1 MKKMRGITLIA
12 LIITIIVMLI
22 LVGVTVTTA
31 INGGLFKQAQKAKT
45 RHEEEYIKEQI
56 QIALV
61 SSIDE
66 RLIKYDKAY
75 LEKLGIDTK
84 GYDEFEQMGYHVG
97 AGGNVNLLVLKG
109 ELEKIFANKIQN
121 GEMKIRTV
129 FPFDGYESIGDNVL
143 RESYNDFF
151 DKCESNEENE
161 IRDAATSK
169 ALLDLITIEIEMG
182 DKVFVITSA
191 GETIVETIGEETT
204 NGEIMSIR
212 DASRVFKYDYYG
224 KIITRYI
231 GKEKTVKIPK
241 CIGTEVQNVSVTQ
254 LGKNDKNGESGSYN
268 DYWYSLF
275 QVKGEKIAIKEM
287 LLTEDEQGNE
297 IYLDF
302 KEENYDQITEIITS
316 EGLINLTG
324 VSNFNELKNYMHAY
338 QEDGEWYTTYIEQ
351 EDGTV
356 KFIDKS
362 ELSGVETVVIPESV
376 VKVCNYALAGDPFL
390 TKVYIPASLIS
401 QESAD
406 AIGSR
411 AFEEASSNLKIYITT
426 PEGWGETQKNAA
438 ISKFDGFEE
447 GLTAEQ
453 FIWSDEEGYINP

>member
-66 RLIKYDKAY
+66 RL
-75 LEKLGIDTK
+75 
-84 GYDEFEQMGYHVG
+84 MGYEYG
-97 AGGNVNLLVLKG
+97 TGGNVNLLVLKQ
-109 ELEKIFANKIQN
+109 ELEKIFATKVKTGKMI
-121 GEMKIRTV
+121 IRV
-129 FPFDGYESIGDNVL
+129 VIPGDSGYVEVSDEELANL
-143 RESYNDFF
+143 YNDILLNTGLS
-151 DKCESNEENE
+151 DSGKL
-161 IRDAATSK
+161 
-169 ALLDLITIEIEMG
+169 LLDLGQLEIETDG
-182 DKVFVITSA
+182 KIFTVTSTGKVS
-191 GETIVETIGEETT
+191 VETIGEITT
-204 NGEIMSIR
+204 NGEKMSLREISK
-212 DASRVFKYDYYG
+212 AFKLNNGSILEYY
-224 KIITRYI
+224 

-241 CIGTEVQNVSVTQ
+241 TYYIEAGEKTVDLSVTQ
-254 LGKNDKNGESGSYN
+254 LGENVEHGNGNIGGYN
-268 DYWYSLF
+268 EYWSVF
-275 QVKGEKIAIKEM
+275 KINGEKIAIKEM

-351 EDGTV
+351 EDGTL

-376 VKVCNYALAGDPFL
+376 VKVCDYALAGDPFL

-401 QESAD
+401 QERAD
-406 AIGSR
+406 AIGSC
-411 AFEEASSNLKIYITT
+411 AFEGASSNLKIYITT

-438 ISKFDGFEE
+438 ISKFDGFRD
-447 GLTAEQ
+447 LTTEQ

>member
-66 RLIKYDKAY
+66 RL
-75 LEKLGIDTK
+75 
-84 GYDEFEQMGYHVG
+84 MGYEYG
-97 AGGNVNLLVLKG
+97 TGGNVNLLVLKQ
-109 ELEKIFANKIQN
+109 ELEKIFATKVKTGKMI
-121 GEMKIRTV
+121 IRV
-129 FPFDGYESIGDNVL
+129 VIPGDSGYVEVSDEKLANL
-143 RESYNDFF
+143 Y
-151 DKCESNEENE
+151 NE
-161 IRDAATSK
+161 ILLNTGLSDFGK
-169 ALLDLITIEIEMG
+169 LLLDLGQLEIETDG
-182 DKVFVITSA
+182 KIFTVTSTGKVS
-191 GETIVETIGEETT
+191 VETIGEITT
-204 NGEIMSIR
+204 NGEKMSLREISK
-212 DASRVFKYDYYG
+212 AFKLNNGSILEYY
-224 KIITRYI
+224 

-241 CIGTEVQNVSVTQ
+241 AYYIEAGEKTMDSSVTQ
-254 LGKNDKNGESGSYN
+254 LGKGDENGKSGSYN

-287 LLTEDEQGNE
+287 LLTKDNDGNE
-297 IYLDF
+297 VYLDF
-302 KEENYDQITEIITS
+302 KEENYDQIKEILTS
-316 EGLINLTG
+316 AGLDLTG

-338 QEDGEWYTTYIEQ
+338 QENGEWYTTF
-351 EDGTV
+351 V
-356 KFIDKS
+356 KEGDKIKFVDKN
-362 ELSGVETVVIPESV
+362 ELSGVENVVIPEGV

-401 QESAD
+401 QERAD
-406 AIGSR
+406 AIGSS
-411 AFEEASSNLKIYITT
+411 AFEGASSNLKIYITT

-438 ISKFDGFEE
+438 ISKFDGFRD
-447 GLTAEQ
+447 LTTEQ

>member
-66 RLIKYDKAY
+66 RL
-75 LEKLGIDTK
+75 
-84 GYDEFEQMGYHVG
+84 MGYEYG
-97 AGGNVNLLVLKG
+97 TGGNVNLLVLKQ
-109 ELEKIFANKIQN
+109 ELEKIFATKVKTGKMI
-121 GEMKIRTV
+121 IRV
-129 FPFDGYESIGDNVL
+129 VIPGDSGYVEVSDEKLANL
-143 RESYNDFF
+143 Y
-151 DKCESNEENE
+151 NE
-161 IRDAATSK
+161 ILLNTGLSDFGK
-169 ALLDLITIEIEMG
+169 LLLDLGQLEIETDG
-182 DKVFVITSA
+182 KIFTVTSTGKVS
-191 GETIVETIGEETT
+191 VETIGEITT
-204 NGEIMSIR
+204 NGEKMSLREISK
-212 DASRVFKYDYYG
+212 AFKLNNGSILEYY
-224 KIITRYI
+224 

-241 CIGTEVQNVSVTQ
+241 AYYIEALGENTDISITQ
-254 LGKNDKNGESGSYN
+254 LGEKVEHENGNIGGYN
-268 DYWYSLF
+268 EYWSVF
-275 QVKGEKIAIKEM
+275 KINGEKIAIKEM
-287 LLTEDEQGNE
+287 LLTKDEQGNE

-338 QEDGEWYTTYIEQ
+338 QENGEWYTTFVEEGDKI
-351 EDGTV
+351 
-356 KFIDKS
+356 KFVDKN
-362 ELSGVETVVIPESV
+362 ELSGVENVVIPEGV

-401 QESAD
+401 QERAD
-406 AIGSR
+406 AIGSS
-411 AFEEASSNLKIYITT
+411 AFEGASSNLKIYITT
-426 PEGWGETQKNAA
+426 PEGWGGTQKNAA
-438 ISKFDGFEE
+438 ISKFDGFRD
-447 GLTAEQ
+447 LTTEQ

>member
-66 RLIKYDKAY
+66 RLM
-75 LEKLGIDTK
+75 E
-84 GYDEFEQMGYHVG
+84 YDEYTSGS
-97 AGGNVNLLVLKG
+97 VNLLVLKQELTKVFKTKVDTEEMTIKVVTPLG
-109 ELEKIFANKIQN
+109 EDGYTEFTDKELE
-121 GEMKIRTV
+121 
-129 FPFDGYESIGDNVL
+129 
-143 RESYNDFF
+143 ESYNAIFNGDALGEL
-151 DKCESNEENE
+151 DKFV
-161 IRDAATSK
+161 
-169 ALLDLITIEIEMG
+169 LDL
-182 DKVFVITSA
+182 
-191 GETIVETIGEETT
+191 GELQIQT
-204 NGEIMSIR
+204 NGKTF
-212 DASRVFKYDYYG
+212 RVTTTG
-224 KIITRYI
+224 KISVGTTGEVTTTGGAMSYWDVTRAFKLNNANILKYK
-231 GKEKTVKIPK
+231 GKEKIVKIPNAYYYD
-241 CIGTEVQNVSVTQ
+241 TEKGNMDIPITQ
-254 LGKNDKNGESGSYN
+254 LGERNKDGNSGSYN
-268 DYWYSLF
+268 EYWYSIF
-275 QVKGEKIAIKEM
+275 QVKGNTIPIKEI

-302 KEENYDQITEIITS
+302 KEENYDQIKEILTS
-316 EGLINLTG
+316 AGLDLTG

-338 QEDGEWYTTYIEQ
+338 QENGEWYTTFVEEGDKI
-351 EDGTV
+351 
-356 KFIDKS
+356 KFVDKN
-362 ELSGVETVVIPESV
+362 ELSGVETVVIPEGV

-406 AIGSR
+406 AIGSS
-411 AFEEASSNLKIYITT
+411 AFEGASSNLKIYITT

-438 ISKFDGFEE
+438 ISKFDGFRD
-447 GLTAEQ
+447 LTTEQ

>member
-66 RLIKYDKAY
+66 RLMEYEY
-75 LEKLGIDTK
+75 GT
-84 GYDEFEQMGYHVG
+84 
-97 AGGNVNLLVLKG
+97 GGNVNLLVLKQ
-109 ELEKIFANKIQN
+109 ELEKIFATKI
-121 GEMKIRTV
+121 GTGKMSIRV
-129 FPFDGYESIGDNVL
+129 LIPGDSGYVEVSDEDLENLYKDIFAKTKL
-143 RESYNDFF
+143 
-151 DKCESNEENE
+151 NEFE
-161 IRDAATSK
+161 K
-169 ALLDLITIEIEMG
+169 VLLDLGQLEIETDG
-182 DKVFVITSA
+182 KIFTVTSTGKVS
-191 GETIVETIGEETT
+191 VETIGEITT
-204 NGEIMSIR
+204 NGEKMSLR
-212 DASRVFKYDYYG
+212 EMSKAFKLNNGSILEYY
-224 KIITRYI
+224 

-241 CIGTEVQNVSVTQ
+241 AYYIEAGEKTMDSSVTQ
-254 LGKNDKNGESGSYN
+254 LGKGDENGKSGSYN

-287 LLTEDEQGNE
+287 LLTKDNDGNE
-297 IYLDF
+297 VYLDF
-302 KEENYDQITEIITS
+302 KEENYDQIKEILTS
-316 EGLINLTG
+316 AGLDLTG

-338 QEDGEWYTTYIEQ
+338 QENGEWYTTFVEEGDKI
-351 EDGTV
+351 
-356 KFIDKS
+356 KFVDKN
-362 ELSGVETVVIPESV
+362 ELSGVENVVIPEGV

-401 QESAD
+401 QERAD
-406 AIGSR
+406 AIGSS
-411 AFEEASSNLKIYITT
+411 AFEGASPNLKIYITT

-438 ISKFDGFEE
+438 ISKFDGFRD
-447 GLTAEQ
+447 LTTEQ

>member
-66 RLIKYDKAY
+66 RLMEYEY
-75 LEKLGIDTK
+75 GT
-84 GYDEFEQMGYHVG
+84 
-97 AGGNVNLLVLKG
+97 GGNVNLLVLKQ
-109 ELEKIFANKIQN
+109 ELGKIFATEIKTGKMI
-121 GEMKIRTV
+121 IRV
-129 FPFDGYESIGDNVL
+129 VIPGDSGYEEVFDEELKELYDNIFAGNKLSAV
-143 RESYNDFF
+143 
-151 DKCESNEENE
+151 DKL
-161 IRDAATSK
+161 I
-169 ALLDLITIEIEMG
+169 LDMGQLEIETDG
-182 DKVFVITSA
+182 KIFTVTST
-191 GETIVETIGEETT
+191 GKGSVETIGETTT
-204 NGEIMSIR
+204 NGEKMSLREISK
-212 DASRVFKYDYYG
+212 AFKLNNGSILEYY
-224 KIITRYI
+224 

-241 CIGTEVQNVSVTQ
+241 AYYIEALGNDADIPVTQ
-254 LGKNDKNGESGSYN
+254 LGEKVEHGNGNIGGYN
-268 DYWYSLF
+268 EYWSVF
-275 QVKGEKIAIKEM
+275 KINGEKIAIKEK
-287 LLTEDEQGNE
+287 LLTEDENRNE
-297 IYLDF
+297 VYLDF
-302 KEENYDQITEIITS
+302 KEENFEQIVELL
-316 EGLINLTG
+316 GLDSSN
-324 VSNFNELKNYMHAY
+324 VSDFNALIKYMHAY

-351 EDGTV
+351 EDGTL

-411 AFEEASSNLKIYITT
+411 AFEGANSNLKLYITT

-438 ISKFDGFEE
+438 ISKFDGFRD
-447 GLTAEQ
+447 LTAEQ

>member
-66 RLIKYDKAY
+66 RL
-75 LEKLGIDTK
+75 
-84 GYDEFEQMGYHVG
+84 MGYEYG
-97 AGGNVNLLVLKG
+97 TGGNVNLLVLKQ
-109 ELEKIFANKIQN
+109 ELEKIFATKVKTGKMI
-121 GEMKIRTV
+121 IRV
-129 FPFDGYESIGDNVL
+129 VIPGDSGYVEVSDEKLANL
-143 RESYNDFF
+143 Y
-151 DKCESNEENE
+151 NE
-161 IRDAATSK
+161 ILLNTGLSDFGK
-169 ALLDLITIEIEMG
+169 FLLDLGQLEIETDG
-182 DKVFVITSA
+182 KIFTVTSTGKVS
-191 GETIVETIGEETT
+191 VETIGEITT
-204 NGEIMSIR
+204 NGEKMSLREISK
-212 DASRVFKYDYYG
+212 AFKLNNGSILEYY
-224 KIITRYI
+224 

-241 CIGTEVQNVSVTQ
+241 AYYIEAGEKTMDSSVTQ
-254 LGKNDKNGESGSYN
+254 LGKGDENGKSGSYN

-287 LLTEDEQGNE
+287 LLTKDNDGNE
-297 IYLDF
+297 VYLDF
-302 KEENYDQITEIITS
+302 KEENYDQIKEILTS
-316 EGLINLTG
+316 AGLDLTG

-338 QEDGEWYTTYIEQ
+338 QENGEWYTTFVEEGDKI
-351 EDGTV
+351 
-356 KFIDKS
+356 KFVDKN
-362 ELSGVETVVIPESV
+362 ELSGVENVVIPEGV

-401 QESAD
+401 QERAD
-406 AIGSR
+406 AIGSS
-411 AFEEASSNLKIYITT
+411 AFEGASSNLKIYITT

-438 ISKFDGFEE
+438 ISKFDGFRD
-447 GLTAEQ
+447 LTTEQ

>member
-66 RLIKYDKAY
+66 RLMEYEY
-75 LEKLGIDTK
+75 GT
-84 GYDEFEQMGYHVG
+84 
-97 AGGNVNLLVLKG
+97 GGNVNLLVLKQ
-109 ELEKIFANKIQN
+109 ELEKIFATKI
-121 GEMKIRTV
+121 GTREMSIRV
-129 FPFDGYESIGDNVL
+129 VMLGDSGYVEVS
-143 RESYNDFF
+143 
-151 DKCESNEENE
+151 DKELKDLYEDIFAKTILDEVG
-161 IRDAATSK
+161 K
-169 ALLDLITIEIEMG
+169 VLLDSGQLEIETDG
-182 DKVFVITSA
+182 KIFTVTST
-191 GETIVETIGEETT
+191 GKISVETIGEITT
-204 NGEIMSIR
+204 NGEKMSLREISK
-212 DASRVFKYDYYG
+212 AFKLNNESILEYY
-224 KIITRYI
+224 

-241 CIGTEVQNVSVTQ
+241 TYYIEAGEKTVDISVTQ
-254 LGKNDKNGESGSYN
+254 LGKRDENGKSGSYN

-287 LLTEDEQGNE
+287 LLTEDENRNE
-297 IYLDF
+297 VYLDF
-302 KEENYDQITEIITS
+302 KEENFEQIVEIL
-316 EGLINLTG
+316 GLDSSN
-324 VSNFNELKNYMHAY
+324 VSDFNALIKYMHAY

-351 EDGTV
+351 EDGTL

-362 ELSGVETVVIPESV
+362 ELSGVETVVIPEGV

-401 QESAD
+401 QERAD
-406 AIGSR
+406 AIGSS
-411 AFEEASSNLKIYITT
+411 AFEGASSNLKIYITT

-438 ISKFDGFEE
+438 ISKFDGFRD
-447 GLTAEQ
+447 LTTEQ

>member
-66 RLIKYDKAY
+66 RLMEYEY
-75 LEKLGIDTK
+75 GT
-84 GYDEFEQMGYHVG
+84 
-97 AGGNVNLLVLKG
+97 GGNVNLLVLKQ
-109 ELEKIFANKIQN
+109 ELKKIFATKVETGKMI
-121 GEMKIRTV
+121 IRV
-129 FPFDGYESIGDNVL
+129 VIPGDSGYVEVP
-143 RESYNDFF
+143 
-151 DKCESNEENE
+151 DKELEELYDRIFAKTKLNE
-161 IRDAATSK
+161 IDK
-169 ALLDLITIEIEMG
+169 FLLDLGQLEIETDG
-182 DKVFVITSA
+182 KIFTVTSTGKVS
-191 GETIVETIGEETT
+191 VETIGEITT
-204 NGEIMSIR
+204 NGEKMSLREISK
-212 DASRVFKYDYYG
+212 AFKLDNGSILEYY
-224 KIITRYI
+224 

-241 CIGTEVQNVSVTQ
+241 AYYIEALGENMDISITQ
-254 LGKNDKNGESGSYN
+254 LGKSDENGKSGSYN

-287 LLTEDEQGNE
+287 LLTKDNDGNE
-297 IYLDF
+297 VYLDF
-302 KEENYDQITEIITS
+302 KEENYDQIKEILTS
-316 EGLINLTG
+316 AGLDLTG
-324 VSNFNELKNYMHAY
+324 VSNFNELKNYMNAY
-338 QEDGEWYTTYIEQ
+338 QENGEWYTTFVEEGDKI
-351 EDGTV
+351 
-356 KFIDKS
+356 KFVDKN
-362 ELSGVETVVIPESV
+362 ELSGVENVVIPEGV

-401 QESAD
+401 QERAD
-406 AIGSR
+406 AIGSS
-411 AFEEASSNLKIYITT
+411 AFEGASSNLKIYITT

-438 ISKFDGFEE
+438 ISKFDGFRD
-447 GLTAEQ
+447 LTTEQ

>member
-66 RLIKYDKAY
+66 RLMEYEY
-75 LEKLGIDTK
+75 GT
-84 GYDEFEQMGYHVG
+84 
-97 AGGNVNLLVLKG
+97 GGNVNLLVLKQ
-109 ELEKIFANKIQN
+109 ELEKIFATKI
-121 GEMKIRTV
+121 GTGKMSIRV
-129 FPFDGYESIGDNVL
+129 LIPGDSGYVEVSDEDLENLYKDIFAKTKL
-143 RESYNDFF
+143 
-151 DKCESNEENE
+151 NEFE
-161 IRDAATSK
+161 K
-169 ALLDLITIEIEMG
+169 VLLDLGQLEIETDG
-182 DKVFVITSA
+182 KIFTVTSTGKVS
-191 GETIVETIGEETT
+191 VETIGEITT
-204 NGEIMSIR
+204 NGEKMSLR
-212 DASRVFKYDYYG
+212 EMSKVFKLNNGSILEYY
-224 KIITRYI
+224 

-241 CIGTEVQNVSVTQ
+241 AYYIEALGENTDISITQ
-254 LGKNDKNGESGSYN
+254 LGEKVEHENGNIGGYN
-268 DYWYSLF
+268 EYWSVF
-275 QVKGEKIAIKEM
+275 KINGEKIAIKEM
-287 LLTEDEQGNE
+287 LLTKDEQGNE

-351 EDGTV
+351 EDGTL

-362 ELSGVETVVIPESV
+362 ELSGVEIVVIPESV

-406 AIGSR
+406 AIGSS
-411 AFEEASSNLKIYITT
+411 AFEGASSNLKIYITT

-438 ISKFDGFEE
+438 ISKFDGFRD
-447 GLTAEQ
+447 LTTEQ

>member
-84 GYDEFEQMGYHVG
+84 AYDEFEQMGYHVG

-121 GEMKIRTV
+121 GEMKIITV
-129 FPFDGYESIGDNVL
+129 FPINGYTIIGDDEL
-143 RESYNDFF
+143 GESYNDFF

-161 IRDAATSK
+161 IRVAATSK
-169 ALLDLITIEIEMG
+169 ALLDLATIEIEMG
-182 DKVFVITSA
+182 DKVFAITSA

-212 DASRVFKYDYYG
+212 DASRVFKYDYDG

-254 LGKNDKNGESGSYN
+254 LGKRDENGKSESYN

-287 LLTEDEQGNE
+287 LLTKDNDGNE
-297 IYLDF
+297 VYLDF
-302 KEENYDQITEIITS
+302 KEENFEQIVEIL
-316 EGLINLTG
+316 GLDSSN
-324 VSNFNELKNYMHAY
+324 VSDFNALIKYMHAY

-351 EDGTV
+351 EDGTL

-362 ELSGVETVVIPESV
+362 ELSGVEIVVIPESV

-406 AIGSR
+406 ALGSS
-411 AFEEASSNLKIYITT
+411 AFEGASSNLKIYITT

-438 ISKFDGFEE
+438 ISKFDGFRD
-447 GLTAEQ
+447 LTTEQ

>member
-66 RLIKYDKAY
+66 RLIEYEY
-75 LEKLGIDTK
+75 GT
-84 GYDEFEQMGYHVG
+84 
-97 AGGNVNLLVLKG
+97 GGNVNLLVLKQ
-109 ELEKIFANKIQN
+109 ELEKIFATKI
-121 GEMKIRTV
+121 GTGKMSIRV
-129 FPFDGYESIGDNVL
+129 LIPGDSGYEEVPDEDLANL
-143 RESYNDFF
+143 Y
-151 DKCESNEENE
+151 NE
-161 IRDAATSK
+161 ILLNTGLSDFGK
-169 ALLDLITIEIEMG
+169 LLLDLGQLEIETDG
-182 DKVFVITSA
+182 KIFTVTSTGKVS
-191 GETIVETIGEETT
+191 VETIGEITT
-204 NGEIMSIR
+204 NGEKMSLREISK
-212 DASRVFKYDYYG
+212 AFKLNNGSILEYY
-224 KIITRYI
+224 

-241 CIGTEVQNVSVTQ
+241 AYYIEAGEKTMDSSVTQ
-254 LGKNDKNGESGSYN
+254 LGKGDENGKSGSYN

-287 LLTEDEQGNE
+287 LLTKDNDGNE
-297 IYLDF
+297 VYLDF
-302 KEENYDQITEIITS
+302 KEENYDQIKEILTS
-316 EGLINLTG
+316 AGLDLTG

-338 QEDGEWYTTYIEQ
+338 QENGEWYTTFVEEGDKI
-351 EDGTV
+351 
-356 KFIDKS
+356 KFVDKN
-362 ELSGVETVVIPESV
+362 ELSGVENVVIPEGV

-401 QESAD
+401 QKSAD
-406 AIGSR
+406 AIGSS
-411 AFEEASSNLKIYITT
+411 AFEGASSNLKIYITT

-438 ISKFDGFEE
+438 ISKFDGFRD
-447 GLTAEQ
+447 LTTEQ

>member
-84 GYDEFEQMGYHVG
+84 AYDEFEQMGYHVG

-121 GEMKIRTV
+121 GEMKIITV
-129 FPFDGYESIGDNVL
+129 FPINGYTIIGDDEL
-143 RESYNDFF
+143 GESYNDFF

-161 IRDAATSK
+161 IRVAATSK
-169 ALLDLITIEIEMG
+169 ALLDLATIEIEMG
-182 DKVFVITSA
+182 DKVFAITSA

-212 DASRVFKYDYYG
+212 DASRVFKYDYDG

-254 LGKNDKNGESGSYN
+254 LGKRDENGKSESYN

-287 LLTEDEQGNE
+287 LLTKDNDGNE
-297 IYLDF
+297 VYLDF
-302 KEENYDQITEIITS
+302 KEENFEQIVEIL
-316 EGLINLTG
+316 GLDSSN
-324 VSNFNELKNYMHAY
+324 VSDFNALIKYMHAY

-351 EDGTV
+351 EDGTL

-362 ELSGVETVVIPESV
+362 ELSGVEIVVIPESV

-406 AIGSR
+406 AIGSS
-411 AFEEASSNLKIYITT
+411 AFEGASSNLKIYITT
-426 PEGWGETQKNAA
+426 PEGGGETQKNAA
-438 ISKFDGFEE
+438 ISKFDGFRD
-447 GLTAEQ
+447 LTTEQ

>member
-66 RLIKYDKAY
+66 RL
-75 LEKLGIDTK
+75 
-84 GYDEFEQMGYHVG
+84 MGYEYG
-97 AGGNVNLLVLKG
+97 TGGNVNLLVLKQ
-109 ELEKIFANKIQN
+109 ELEKIFATKVKTGKMI
-121 GEMKIRTV
+121 IRV
-129 FPFDGYESIGDNVL
+129 VIPGDSGYVEVSDEKLANL
-143 RESYNDFF
+143 Y
-151 DKCESNEENE
+151 NE
-161 IRDAATSK
+161 ILLNTGLSDFGK
-169 ALLDLITIEIEMG
+169 LLLDLGQLEIETDG
-182 DKVFVITSA
+182 KIFTVTSTGKVS
-191 GETIVETIGEETT
+191 VETIGEITT
-204 NGEIMSIR
+204 NGEKMSLREISK
-212 DASRVFKYDYYG
+212 AFKLNNGSILEYY
-224 KIITRYI
+224 

-241 CIGTEVQNVSVTQ
+241 AYYIEALGENTDISITQ
-254 LGKNDKNGESGSYN
+254 LGKSDENGKSGSYN

-287 LLTEDEQGNE
+287 LLTKDNDGNE
-297 IYLDF
+297 VYLDF
-302 KEENYDQITEIITS
+302 KEENYDQIKEILTS
-316 EGLINLTG
+316 AGLDLTG

-338 QEDGEWYTTYIEQ
+338 QENGEWYTTFVEEGDKI
-351 EDGTV
+351 
-356 KFIDKS
+356 KFVDKN
-362 ELSGVETVVIPESV
+362 ELSGVENVVIPEGV

-401 QESAD
+401 QERAD
-406 AIGSR
+406 AIGSS
-411 AFEEASSNLKIYITT
+411 AFEGASSNLKIYITT

-438 ISKFDGFEE
+438 ISKFDGFRD
-447 GLTAEQ
+447 LTTEQ

>member
-84 GYDEFEQMGYHVG
+84 AYDEFEQMGYHVG

-129 FPFDGYESIGDNVL
+129 FPINGYTIIGDDEL
-143 RESYNDFF
+143 GESYNDFF

-161 IRDAATSK
+161 IRVAATSK
-169 ALLDLITIEIEMG
+169 ALLDLATIEIEMG
-182 DKVFVITSA
+182 DKVFAITSA

-212 DASRVFKYDYYG
+212 DASRVFKYDYDG

-254 LGKNDKNGESGSYN
+254 LGKRDENGKSGSYN

-287 LLTEDEQGNE
+287 LLTKDNDGNE
-297 IYLDF
+297 VYLDF
-302 KEENYDQITEIITS
+302 KEENFEQIVEIL
-316 EGLINLTG
+316 GLDSSN
-324 VSNFNELKNYMHAY
+324 VSDFNALIKYMHAY

-351 EDGTV
+351 EDGTL

-362 ELSGVETVVIPESV
+362 ELSGVEIVVIPESV

-406 AIGSR
+406 AIGSS
-411 AFEEASSNLKIYITT
+411 AFEGASSNLKIYITT

-438 ISKFDGFEE
+438 ISKFDGFRD
-447 GLTAEQ
+447 LTTEQ

>member
-66 RLIKYDKAY
+66 RLMEYEY
-75 LEKLGIDTK
+75 GT
-84 GYDEFEQMGYHVG
+84 
-97 AGGNVNLLVLKG
+97 GGNVNLLVLKQ
-109 ELEKIFANKIQN
+109 ELEKIFATKI
-121 GEMKIRTV
+121 GTREMSIRV
-129 FPFDGYESIGDNVL
+129 VMLGDSGYVEVS
-143 RESYNDFF
+143 
-151 DKCESNEENE
+151 DKELKDLYENIFAKTILDE
-161 IRDAATSK
+161 FGK
-169 ALLDLITIEIEMG
+169 VLLDSGQLEIETDG
-182 DKVFVITSA
+182 KIFTVTST
-191 GETIVETIGEETT
+191 GKISVETIGEITT
-204 NGEIMSIR
+204 NGEKMSLREISK
-212 DASRVFKYDYYG
+212 AFKLNNESILEYY
-224 KIITRYI
+224 

-241 CIGTEVQNVSVTQ
+241 TYYIEAGEKTVDISVTQ
-254 LGKNDKNGESGSYN
+254 LGKRDENGKSGSYN

-287 LLTEDEQGNE
+287 LLTEDNDGNE
-297 IYLDF
+297 VYLDF
-302 KEENYDQITEIITS
+302 KEENFEQIVEIL
-316 EGLINLTG
+316 GLDSSN
-324 VSNFNELKNYMHAY
+324 VSDFNALIKYMHAY

-351 EDGTV
+351 EDGTL

-406 AIGSR
+406 AIGSS
-411 AFEEASSNLKIYITT
+411 AFEGASSNLKIYITT

-438 ISKFDGFEE
+438 ISKFDGFRD
-447 GLTAEQ
+447 LTAEQ

>member
-66 RLIKYDKAY
+66 RLMEYEY
-75 LEKLGIDTK
+75 GT
-84 GYDEFEQMGYHVG
+84 
-97 AGGNVNLLVLKG
+97 GGNVNLLVLKQ
-109 ELEKIFANKIQN
+109 ELEKIFATKI
-121 GEMKIRTV
+121 GTGKMSIRV
-129 FPFDGYESIGDNVL
+129 LIPGDSGYVEVSDEDLENLYKDIFAKTKL
-143 RESYNDFF
+143 
-151 DKCESNEENE
+151 NEFE
-161 IRDAATSK
+161 K
-169 ALLDLITIEIEMG
+169 VLLDLGQLEIETDG
-182 DKVFVITSA
+182 KIFTVTSTGKA
-191 GETIVETIGEETT
+191 SVETIGEITT
-204 NGEIMSIR
+204 NGEKMSLR
-212 DASRVFKYDYYG
+212 EMSKVFKLNNGSILEYY
-224 KIITRYI
+224 

-241 CIGTEVQNVSVTQ
+241 AYYIEALGENTDISITQ
-254 LGKNDKNGESGSYN
+254 LGEKVEHENGNIGGYN
-268 DYWYSLF
+268 EYWSVF
-275 QVKGEKIAIKEM
+275 KINGEKIAIKEM
-287 LLTEDEQGNE
+287 LLTKDEQGNE

-351 EDGTV
+351 EDGTL

-362 ELSGVETVVIPESV
+362 ELSGVEIVVIPESI

-401 QESAD
+401 QESAE
-406 AIGSR
+406 AIGGQ
-411 AFEEASSNLKIYITT
+411 AFEGANPNLKIYITT
-426 PEGWGETQKNAA
+426 PEGWGGTQKNAA
-438 ISKFDGFEE
+438 ISKFDGFRD
-447 GLTAEQ
+447 LTTEQ

>member
-66 RLIKYDKAY
+66 RLMEYEY
-75 LEKLGIDTK
+75 GT
-84 GYDEFEQMGYHVG
+84 
-97 AGGNVNLLVLKG
+97 GGNVNLLVLKQ
-109 ELEKIFANKIQN
+109 ELEKIFATKVETGKMI
-121 GEMKIRTV
+121 IRV
-129 FPFDGYESIGDNVL
+129 VIPGDSGYEEVSDEYL
-143 RESYNDFF
+143 EESYENIFAKTILNEF
-151 DKCESNEENE
+151 DKF
-161 IRDAATSK
+161 
-169 ALLDLITIEIEMG
+169 LLDSGQLEIETDG
-182 DKVFVITSA
+182 KIFTVTSTGKVS
-191 GETIVETIGEETT
+191 VETIGEITT
-204 NGEIMSIR
+204 NGEKMSLREISK
-212 DASRVFKYDYYG
+212 AFKLDNGSILEYY
-224 KIITRYI
+224 

-241 CIGTEVQNVSVTQ
+241 AYYIEALGENMDISITQ
-254 LGKNDKNGESGSYN
+254 LGKEVDHENGNIGGYN
-268 DYWYSLF
+268 EYWSVLKI
-275 QVKGEKIAIKEM
+275 KGGKIAIKEI
-287 LLTEDEQGNE
+287 LLTEDNDGNE
-297 IYLDF
+297 VYLDF
-302 KEENYDQITEIITS
+302 KEENFEQIVEILGLDSSNVSDFSALIT
-316 EGLINLTG
+316 
-324 VSNFNELKNYMHAY
+324 YMHAY

-351 EDGTV
+351 EDGTL

-401 QESAD
+401 QERAD
-406 AIGSR
+406 AIESN
-411 AFEEASSNLKIYITT
+411 AFEGASSNLKIYITT

-438 ISKFDGFEE
+438 ISKFDGFRD
-447 GLTAEQ
+447 LTAEQ

>member
-66 RLIKYDKAY
+66 RLMGYDKAY
-75 LEKLGIDTK
+75 LEKLGINTK

-129 FPFDGYESIGDNVL
+129 FPINGYTIIGDDEL
-143 RESYNDFF
+143 GESYNDFF

-161 IRDAATSK
+161 IRVAATSK
-169 ALLDLITIEIEMG
+169 VLLDLATIEIEME
-182 DKVFVITSA
+182 DKVFAITSA

-212 DASRVFKYDYYG
+212 DASRVFKYDYDG

-254 LGKNDKNGESGSYN
+254 LGKRDENGKSGSYN

-287 LLTEDEQGNE
+287 LLTEDENRNE
-297 IYLDF
+297 VYLDF
-302 KEENYDQITEIITS
+302 KEENFEQIVEILGLDSSNVSDFNALIT
-316 EGLINLTG
+316 
-324 VSNFNELKNYMHAY
+324 YMHAY

-351 EDGTV
+351 EDGTL

-362 ELSGVETVVIPESV
+362 ELSGVETVVIPESI

-401 QESAD
+401 QESAE
-406 AIGSR
+406 AIGGQ
-411 AFEEASSNLKIYITT
+411 AFEGANPNLKIYITT
-426 PEGWGETQKNAA
+426 PEGWGGTQKNAA
-438 ISKFDGFEE
+438 ISKFDGFRD
-447 GLTAEQ
+447 LTTEQ

>member
-31 INGGLFKQAQKAKT
+31 INGGLFKQAQKSKT

-66 RLIKYDKAY
+66 RLMEYEY
-75 LEKLGIDTK
+75 GT
-84 GYDEFEQMGYHVG
+84 
-97 AGGNVNLLVLKG
+97 GGNVNLLVLKQ
-109 ELEKIFANKIQN
+109 ELEKIFATKI
-121 GEMKIRTV
+121 GTREMSIRAV
-129 FPFDGYESIGDNVL
+129 MLGDSGYVEVSDEDLENLYKDIFAKTKL
-143 RESYNDFF
+143 
-151 DKCESNEENE
+151 NEVE
-161 IRDAATSK
+161 K
-169 ALLDLITIEIEMG
+169 FLLDLGQLEIETDG
-182 DKVFVITSA
+182 KIFTVTSTGKVS
-191 GETIVETIGEETT
+191 VETIGEITT
-204 NGEIMSIR
+204 NGEKMSLR
-212 DASRVFKYDYYG
+212 EMSKVFKLNNGSILEYY
-224 KIITRYI
+224 

-241 CIGTEVQNVSVTQ
+241 AYYIEALGENTDISITQ
-254 LGKNDKNGESGSYN
+254 LGENVEHENGNIGGYN
-268 DYWYSLF
+268 EYWSVF
-275 QVKGEKIAIKEM
+275 KINGEKIAIKEM

-351 EDGTV
+351 EDGTL

-406 AIGSR
+406 AIGSS
-411 AFEEASSNLKIYITT
+411 AFEGASSNLKIYITT

-438 ISKFDGFEE
+438 ISKFDGFRD
-447 GLTAEQ
+447 LTAEQ

>member
-31 INGGLFKQAQKAKT
+31 INGGLLKQAQKAKT

-66 RLIKYDKAY
+66 RLIKYEY
-75 LEKLGIDTK
+75 GT
-84 GYDEFEQMGYHVG
+84 
-97 AGGNVNLLVLKG
+97 GGNVNLLVLKQ
-109 ELEKIFANKIQN
+109 ELEKIFATKI
-121 GEMKIRTV
+121 GTGKMSIRV
-129 FPFDGYESIGDNVL
+129 VIPGNSGYEEVPDGYLANL
-143 RESYNDFF
+143 Y
-151 DKCESNEENE
+151 NE
-161 IRDAATSK
+161 ILLNTGLSDFGK
-169 ALLDLITIEIEMG
+169 LLLDLGQLEIETDG
-182 DKVFVITSA
+182 KIFTVTSTGKVS
-191 GETIVETIGEETT
+191 VETIGEITT
-204 NGEIMSIR
+204 NGEKMSLREISK
-212 DASRVFKYDYYG
+212 AFKLNNGSILEYY
-224 KIITRYI
+224 

-241 CIGTEVQNVSVTQ
+241 AYYIEAGEKTMDSSVTQ
-254 LGKNDKNGESGSYN
+254 LGKGDENGKSGSYN

-287 LLTEDEQGNE
+287 LLTKDNDGNE
-297 IYLDF
+297 VYLDF
-302 KEENYDQITEIITS
+302 KEENYDQIKEILTS
-316 EGLINLTG
+316 AGLDLTG

-338 QEDGEWYTTYIEQ
+338 QENGEWYTTFVEEGDKI
-351 EDGTV
+351 
-356 KFIDKS
+356 KFVDKN
-362 ELSGVETVVIPESV
+362 ELSGVENVVIPEGV

-401 QESAD
+401 QERAD
-406 AIGSR
+406 AIGSS
-411 AFEEASSNLKIYITT
+411 AFEGASSNLKIYITT

-438 ISKFDGFEE
+438 ISKFDGFRD
-447 GLTAEQ
+447 LTTEQ

>member
-66 RLIKYDKAY
+66 RLMEYEY
-75 LEKLGIDTK
+75 GT
-84 GYDEFEQMGYHVG
+84 
-97 AGGNVNLLVLKG
+97 GGNVNLLVLKQ
-109 ELEKIFANKIQN
+109 ELEKIFATKI
-121 GEMKIRTV
+121 GTREMSIRV
-129 FPFDGYESIGDNVL
+129 VMLGDSGYVEVS
-143 RESYNDFF
+143 
-151 DKCESNEENE
+151 DKELKDLYEDIFAKTILDEVG
-161 IRDAATSK
+161 K
-169 ALLDLITIEIEMG
+169 VLLDSGQLEIETDG
-182 DKVFVITSA
+182 KIFTVTST
-191 GETIVETIGEETT
+191 GKISVETIGEITT
-204 NGEIMSIR
+204 NGEKMSLREISK
-212 DASRVFKYDYYG
+212 AFKLNNESILEYY
-224 KIITRYI
+224 

-241 CIGTEVQNVSVTQ
+241 TYYIEAGEKTVDISVTQ
-254 LGKNDKNGESGSYN
+254 LGKRDENGKSGSYN

-287 LLTEDEQGNE
+287 LLTEDENRNE
-297 IYLDF
+297 VYLDF
-302 KEENYDQITEIITS
+302 KEENFEQIVEIL
-316 EGLINLTG
+316 GLDSSN
-324 VSNFNELKNYMHAY
+324 VSDFNALIKYMHAY

-351 EDGTV
+351 EDGTL

-411 AFEEASSNLKIYITT
+411 AFEGASSNLKIYITT

-438 ISKFDGFEE
+438 ISKFDGFRD
-447 GLTAEQ
+447 LTAEQ